1 MFYHPTLQAASV
13 TNSLKHSHGD
23 HRNLSSEVYLHS
35 VFKFLPYSSA
45 TLKNICS
52 RSCQHCM
59 VLRPRV
65 FCYDRNIL
73 HSDMLTTHFLSAAC
87 GPCGLQIDEWPISQ
101 RDLNPTFSDFEINSP
116 FWGTN
121 GPLDP
126 MQLLLVDIPTG
137 CLDKCPSPSKH
148 LRKSVWSLP
157 GMGALPI

>member
-23 HRNLSSEVYLHS
+23 HQNLSSEVYLHS
-35 VFKFLPYSSA
+35 LFKCLPYSSA

-73 HSDMLTTHFLSAAC
+73 HSDTLTHPLPVRSMWSMWASGRRMTNIQKGSESHFSRFWNQQQ
-87 GPCGLQIDEWPISQ
+87 LQ
-101 RDLNPTFSDFEINSP
+101 
-116 FWGTN
+116 
-121 GPLDP
+121 
-126 MQLLLVDIPTG
+126 LVDIPTG
-137 CLDKCPSPSKH
+137 WLDKCPSPSKH